1 MLQFDYN
8 LLNTLEVL
16 LEEQSVTAAALR
28 LHLSQSAVSKQLAKL
43 REVFDDPLFERTS
56 YGLRAT
62 PRAKQLAP
70 ELRQVL
76 QHLELFT
83 RPNHFE
89 PSESKRTFDIHMV
102 EPAYSLTYPYFMP
115 SVLKQAPQVNVHAK
129 TWRRDSLEQ
138 LLRCEI
144 DMAISCWEWDRR
156 SKWHMENIPKELNC
170 VELVRD
176 HAVCLVREDHP
187 LFQEEWNLDT
197 FLKYRH
203 LQVVFGGIEQWLL
216 DDILNI
222 QHLKRDIAVN
232 LTDFHSAME
241 LCERSDLILCAPA
254 KYVDHMLKNSPLKI
268 LPGPIEMEPGCYVL
282 MWHKHF
288 DFDHSHRWFREL
300 IIDKVKAEY
309 SSEA

>member
-16 LEEQSVTAAALR
+16 LEEQSVTSAASR

-43 REVFDDPLFERTS
+43 REVFDDPLFERTP

-76 QHLELFT
+76 QQLELFT
-83 RPNHFE
+83 RPNNFE
-89 PSESKRTFDIHMV
+89 PEKSNRTFDIHMV
-102 EPAYSLTYPYFMP
+102 EPAYSLTYPHFMP
-115 SVLKQAPQVNVHAK
+115 ALLKQAPQINVHAK
-129 TWRRDSLEQ
+129 TWRRDSLDQ

-144 DMAISCWEWDRR
+144 DLAISCWEWDTR
-156 SKWHMENIPKELNC
+156 SKWHVNNIPSELNYI
-170 VELVRD
+170 ELARD
-176 HAVCLVREDHP
+176 HSVCLVREGHS
-187 LFQEEWNLDT
+187 LFDEEWGLET

-216 DDILNI
+216 DDILNL

-241 LCERSDLILCAPA
+241 LCENSDLILCAPS
-254 KYVDHMLKNSPLKI
+254 KYIDNMLKGSPLKK
-268 LPGPIEMEPGCYVL
+268 LPAPISMEPGCYVL

-288 DFDHSHRWFREL
+288 EFDHSHRWFREL
-300 IIDKVKAEY
+300 IIDRVSKEYLVK
-309 SSEA
+309 